1 MFSQIRKK
9 TSKVVVLGDVLFG
22 REAEMSKGE
31 VEDATEMPPH
41 GYDSVSN

>member
-9 TSKVVVLGDVLFG
+9 TSKVVVLGDVG